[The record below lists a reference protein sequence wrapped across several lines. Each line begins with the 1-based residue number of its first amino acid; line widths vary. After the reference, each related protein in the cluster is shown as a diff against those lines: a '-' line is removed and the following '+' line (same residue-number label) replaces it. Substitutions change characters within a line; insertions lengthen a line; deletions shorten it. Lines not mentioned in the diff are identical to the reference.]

1 MHILLVEDHKL
12 LSEGLKNTLLG
23 YSDIEQVDTVDET
36 ESVDSVLRSIRQN
49 RYDLI
54 LLDINIKSLLAI
66 DGLALCRRILQQ
78 DPEEKIVILTG
89 YALYALEKEAKAIGA
104 SGFLNKEIR
113 TEELYRKLQKVR
125 DGEKLFKIKED
136 RLTDLTKKELEIIH
150 LYAQGRSRTEV
161 AEALDI
167 SLRTLANHLNT
178 IYGKLEVKN
187 YQEMIRAAT
196 LLGYVKENIM

>member
-36 ESVDSVLRSIRQN
+36 ENVDSVLHSIRQN

-54 LLDINIKSLLAI
+54 LLDINIKPLLAI

-89 YALYALEKEAKAIGA
+89 YDLYALEKEAKAIGA

-150 LYAQGRSRTEV
+150 LYAQGRSRIEV

>member
-36 ESVDSVLRSIRQN
+36 ENVDSVLRSIRQN

-54 LLDINIKSLLAI
+54 LLDINIKPLFAI

-89 YALYALEKEAKAIGA
+89 YDLYALEKEAKAIGA